1 MTGRQAL
8 IAFVTG
14 PVLGAFIAMTLR
26 KTAATPVL
34 FAALVGEA
42 VAVMAV
48 LLWSRWVLRPNA
60 GVGQDRLVAVAG
72 GVSLG
77 NRLSALALLAV
88 VALGVGG
95 LALLLHRIVV
105 GRAAH

>member
-1 MTGRQAL
+1 MTGTQAL
-8 IAFVTG
+8 IAFISG
-14 PVLGAFIAMTLR
+14 PVLGVLIAMRLR

-34 FAALVGEA
+34 FAALLGEA
-42 VAVMAV
+42 AAVIAL
-48 LLWSRWVLRPNA
+48 LLWSRWALRPGA
-60 GVGQDRLVAVAG
+60 GDGQDRLVAVAG
-72 GVSLG
+72 GVSLA

-105 GRAAH
+105 GRAA